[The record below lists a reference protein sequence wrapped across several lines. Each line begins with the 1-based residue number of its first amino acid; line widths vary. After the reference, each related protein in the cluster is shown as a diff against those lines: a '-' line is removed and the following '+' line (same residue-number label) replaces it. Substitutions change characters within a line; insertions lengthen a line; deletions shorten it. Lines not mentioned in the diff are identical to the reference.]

1 MQDFAAFRPC
11 TEIRRDRAVD
21 QRHHVLGG
29 IEVKTYAS
37 GRVFLG
43 FDRDR
48 FGLCGGHPEYFFDD
62 FVDFRVVRS
71 GPVARFGQI
80 ADGQHD
86 PAAAVKVPQLEQRF
100 VAQSANVFDQEY
112 LVALTADV
120 QRFVFDIGLHQ
131 RAIVDQV
138 VIQSGVAQLHDVR
151 EIVLIVVGLVR

>member
-1 MQDFAAFRPC
+1 M
-11 TEIRRDRAVD
+11 
-21 QRHHVLGG
+21 
-29 IEVKTYAS
+29 AS
-37 GRVFLG
+37 TI
-43 FDRDR
+43 
-48 FGLCGGHPEYFFDD
+48 P
-62 FVDFRVVRS
+62 
-71 GPVARFGQI
+71 P
-80 ADGQHD
+80 
-86 PAAAVKVPQLEQRF
+86 PVKVPQLEQRF